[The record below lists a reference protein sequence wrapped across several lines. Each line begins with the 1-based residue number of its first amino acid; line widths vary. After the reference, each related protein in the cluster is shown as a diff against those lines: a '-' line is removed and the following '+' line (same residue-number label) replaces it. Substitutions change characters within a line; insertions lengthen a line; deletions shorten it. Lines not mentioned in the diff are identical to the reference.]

1 MVIDM
6 SVKSE
11 EAAIKAFNL
20 SVRSVM
26 RQAVTVSPSES
37 ISNVMF
43 KLVDNDIGAVVVVEK
58 EEPVGIIT
66 EKDVIE
72 RAIMCNKNVYDTIA
86 ASIMSKPVI
95 SIEADCSIKEALE
108 LMRKHKIRRLAV
120 IGKTG
125 IMAYGALIG
134 VVTERRVLAGFLS
147 ELC

>member
-1 MVIDM
+1 M
-6 SVKSE
+6 SFTSE
-11 EAAIKAFNL
+11 GAVIKAFNL
-20 SVRSVM
+20 SVKSVM

-58 EEPVGIIT
+58 EAPVGIIT

-72 RAIMCNKNVYDTIA
+72 RVIMYNKNVYETTA

-95 SIEADCSIKEALE
+95 SIEADNSIKEALE
-108 LMRKHKIRRLAV
+108 LMRRQKIRRLAV
-120 IGKTG
+120 IGKPG
-125 IMAYGALIG
+125 VIGYGALIG

-147 ELC
+147 ELY